1 MCARTSALRE
11 ERDEAAIDR
20 ARWQRGLQTTHTC
33 SHFIQ
38 REIQR
43 RSRCFTTCI
52 LETLPCLRRGEGVEA
67 GKTRHTRGCR
77 GRQFSGCPL
86 SNTPLVLEEP
96 YFLLQKTKEGR
107 WPSAALL
114 PHPHPSERKAW
125 DVHCHI
131 RSINI
136 HLVLQASCHQLG
148 TQQRTKQSPV
158 RDLNL

>member
-11 ERDEAAIDR
+11 ERGDEAAIGR
-20 ARWQRGLQTTHTC
+20 ARRQRGLQTTHTC
-33 SHFIQ
+33 LHFIQ
-38 REIQR
+38 REIQW

-67 GKTRHTRGCR
+67 GKTRYTRGCR
-77 GRQFSGCPL
+77 GRRFSGCPL
-86 SNTPLVLEEP
+86 SNTPPVLEELH
-96 YFLLQKTKEGR
+96 FLLQKTKEGR
-107 WPSAALL
+107 RPSAA
-114 PHPHPSERKAW
+114 PPHPSERKAW

-131 RSINI
+131 RCINT

-148 TQQRTKQSPV
+148 AQQRTKQSPV